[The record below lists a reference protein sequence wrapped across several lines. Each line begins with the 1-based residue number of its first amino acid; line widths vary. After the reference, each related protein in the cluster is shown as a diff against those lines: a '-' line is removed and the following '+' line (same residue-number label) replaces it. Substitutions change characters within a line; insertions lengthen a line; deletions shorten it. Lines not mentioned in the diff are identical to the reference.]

1 MKSSLLIAALLS
13 YAVAPVLAV
22 SYPSGDLRG
31 TGAGDLLLNKRKP
44 RYYNEVWSWQI
55 ALDDGSQ
62 VSLNFTYARLG
73 FKDPVCGADISIA
86 NFKAKGRNYTV
97 GREYP
102 EDRLQQNGNPL
113 RVQIHP
119 DIWFQGQPPASHHLH
134 FATTKNEGYYLDLA
148 FSQMEPGVSWGN
160 GVFSLKEGDL
170 NVAVPIPMARVSGRL
185 AVGGDTVKVEGWA
198 VMEHLRQTAL
208 LADLVDENY
217 RGFRA
222 GPNPLYMNVFKEKGR
237 GWTGFVVDWKDGKPV
252 LHTPGTVSVASG
264 AGYDPPSRVE
274 FASAQGGRFVL
285 DRKSYLQGN
294 SILDGMEGVTR
305 WVVKQFIGDVRLARG
320 RTTDGFYQYI
330 KVKR

>member
-1 MKSSLLIAALLS
+1 MKRSFLIAALLS
-13 YAVAPVLAV
+13 FSALPSFAL
-22 SYPSGDLRG
+22 SLPSGDLRA

-55 ALDDGSQ
+55 AFDDGSQ

-73 FKDPVCGADISIA
+73 FKDPVCGADISVA
-86 NFKAKGRNYTV
+86 NFKGRSYAV

-102 EDRLQQNGNPL
+102 EDRLQQSGNPL

-148 FSQMEPGVSWGN
+148 FSQMEPGVAWGN
-160 GVFSLKEGDL
+160 GVFSMKEGDL
-170 NVAVPIPMARVSGRL
+170 AVAVPIPMARVSGRL
-185 AVGGDTVKVEGWA
+185 AIGRDTVHVQGWA

-208 LADLVDENY
+208 LGDLVDETY
-217 RGFRA
+217 RGFRS
-222 GPNPLYMNVFKEKGR
+222 GSSPVYMNVFKEKDR
-237 GWTGFVVDWKDGKPV
+237 GWSGFVVEWKDGKPV
-252 LHTPGTVSVASG
+252 LHTPAGISVAQG
-264 AGYDPPSRVE
+264 GGNNPPTRVE
-274 FASAQGGRFVL
+274 FASAQGGRFVME
-285 DRKSYLQGN
+285 RKSFLQSN

-305 WVVKQFIGDVRLARG
+305 TVVKMFIGDVRLARG

-330 KVKR
+330 RVKR